1 MHIFLTSLHLSKIS
15 IVMVFLQC
23 IFYLPNSCIHVYI
36 VKRYI
41 LGEIILYGH
50 LQQNNERVIRDGTS
64 NNMLL

>member
-1 MHIFLTSLHLSKIS
+1 MN
-15 IVMVFLQC
+15 
-23 IFYLPNSCIHVYI
+23 FYLPNSCILVYI

-41 LGEIILYGH
+41 LGEIILYGY